1 MESTDQRVEEP
12 AWSHW
17 VLVLFADKGKTMQP
31 IFKKTQSENK
41 NDKQMKKKT
50 ENEKHEKMKKKTKK
64 TINKMMPETIKKRR

>member
-1 MESTDQRVEEP
+1 MESTDERVEEP

-41 NDKQMKKKT
+41 NDKQMKKT
-50 ENEKHEKMKKKTKK
+50 ENEKHEKMKKKK
-64 TINKMMPETIKKRR
+64 NEKKR